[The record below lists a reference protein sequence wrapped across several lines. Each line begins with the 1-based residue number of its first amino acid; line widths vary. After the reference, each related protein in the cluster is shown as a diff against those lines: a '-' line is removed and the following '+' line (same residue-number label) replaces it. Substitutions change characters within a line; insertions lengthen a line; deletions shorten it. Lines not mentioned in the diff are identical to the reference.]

1 MRLTLR
7 SKVLLWFAVIIIISS
22 VLYGFL
28 IYFVYSFNLRGEKYM
43 ENIAEHIEEVD
54 KIVVKFRGKDDFG
67 PFLRPPDLTIL
78 SPGLFMRI
86 FYTITGGVLLII
98 IISAL
103 GGFLILRRMLRRI
116 DFITNN
122 VKEIDDKRLHLRLN
136 LKGKDPISNMAR
148 VFDSMLDKI
157 EASFKNQKQFIQNVS
172 HELNTPLTVMKTKID
187 VIKQKKD
194 VTKKEYRETIEIL
207 DSEIMRLSG
216 VTGELLTLSELEENG
231 NKKESVEINVK
242 EVLNKIIRLFENQIN
257 SKKLDI
263 RIKIKGDSVIS
274 GSRVQIEQLLFN
286 LIDNAVK
293 YSESK
298 ESLTITLGNDR
309 NKKWLIFSIT
319 NINKLIKKKD
329 LLHIFDRFYKIS
341 AIRNKKGYGLGLSII
356 KKIIENHNGVI
367 KVRYYSDKKEITFKV
382 FLPLHKE
389 K

>member
-1 MRLTLR
+1 MKLTLR
-7 SKVLLWFAVIIIISS
+7 SKILLWFTVIIIISFI
-22 VLYGFL
+22 LYGFL
-28 IYFVYSFNLRGEKYM
+28 IYFVYSFNLRGEKYI

-54 KIVVKFRGKDDFG
+54 RIVVRFRGKDDFG
-67 PFLRPPDLTIL
+67 PFLRPPNLTIL

-148 VFDSMLDKI
+148 IFDNMLDKI

-187 VIKQKKD
+187 VIKQKKH

-207 DSEIMRLSG
+207 DSEIIRLSG
-216 VTGELLTLSELEENG
+216 VTDELLTLSELEENG
-231 NKKESVEINVK
+231 NKKESIEINVK
-242 EVLNKIIRLFENQIN
+242 ELLNKIITLFENQIN
-257 SKKLDI
+257 SKKLDV
-263 RIKIKGDSVIS
+263 RIKIKGNSVIL

-298 ESLTITLGNDR
+298 ENLTITLGNDR

-319 NINKLIKKKD
+319 NRNKLIKKKD
-329 LLHIFDRFYKIS
+329 LPYIFDRFYKIS
-341 AIRNKKGYGLGLSII
+341 AIRDKKGYGLGLSII

-367 KVRYYSDKKEITFKV
+367 KVRYDSDKKEITFKV

>member
-216 VTGELLTLSELEENG
+216 VTGELLTLSELGENG